1 MHAKYMYVL
10 CFGLWQVIDIKE
22 KLKESKRFW
31 SNLPDEICAKGN
43 LTEPDEEQCWNSH
56 AKGR

>member
-1 MHAKYMYVL
+1 MYVL